1 MTLQLLHSEFPY
13 IRGKF
18 SFLFISVPALS
29 KNIDMC
35 ENQPEKFY
43 IYSKIFDRD
52 VGSFVR
58 HPDIVIL
65 LHLFSVSNF
74 SSNFF
79 SVYALSD
86 LISYHKAGHVS

>member
-18 SFLFISVPALS
+18 SFLFINVPALS

-35 ENQPEKFY
+35 ENQPKKFY
-43 IYSKIFDRD
+43 IYSQIFDRD

-58 HPDIVIL
+58 HPDIVVL
-65 LHLFSVSNF
+65 LHLFRVSNF

-79 SVYALSD
+79 QYMRYQILSVIA
-86 LISYHKAGHVS
+86 K